1 MDYSNLNKKQSGFMG
16 FICAILGIGFLDGV
30 WALAN
35 RFPEAKIWIMLA
47 VIVLILVVTVV
58 LLMRIQGRTS
68 KKAGILLGV
77 IAACVSQMLFYQF
90 DQNYFT
96 NETWRILAPVIGV
109 VLLFAGGAVSISS
122 YFSMLDE
129 QHRAN
134 EMNEKK
140 EK

>member
-58 LLMRIQGRTS
+58 FLMRIQGRTS

>member
-1 MDYSNLNKKQSGFMG
+1 MDYSKLSRKQSGFMG
-16 FICAILGIGFLDGV
+16 FMCGILGIGFLEGV

-35 RFPEAKIWIMLA
+35 LFPVAKVWVLISLIS
-47 VIVLILVVTVV
+47 LILVFTVV
-58 LLMRIQGRTS
+58 FLMRIHGRTS

-96 NETWRILAPVIGV
+96 NETWRILAPVTGI

-129 QHRAN
+129 NYRN
-134 EMNEKK
+134 EEKNK
-140 EK
+140 K

>member
-1 MDYSNLNKKQSGFMG
+1 MDYSKLDRKQSGGMG
-16 FICAILGIGFLDGV
+16 FICAILGIGFFEGV

-35 RFPEAKIWIMLA
+35 RFPEAKLLVLISL
-47 VIVLILVVTVV
+47 IVLILLVTAVFLV
-58 LLMRIQGRTS
+58 RIQGRAG
-68 KKAGILLGV
+68 KKVGILLGV
-77 IAACVSQMLFYQF
+77 IAACVSQMLFFLF

-96 NETWRILAPVIGV
+96 NETWRILAPVAGI

-129 QHRAN
+129 QYRAQEN
-134 EMNEKK
+134 NEKK

>member
-1 MDYSNLNKKQSGFMG
+1 MDYSKLSRKQSGFMG
-16 FICAILGIGFLDGV
+16 FMCGILGIGFLEGV

-35 RFPEAKIWIMLA
+35 RFPEAKLLVLISL
-47 VIVLILVVTVV
+47 IVLILLVTAVFLV
-58 LLMRIQGRTS
+58 RIQGRAG
-68 KKAGILLGV
+68 KKVGILLGV
-77 IAACVSQMLFYQF
+77 IAACVSQMIFFLF

-96 NETWRILAPVIGV
+96 NETWRILAPVAGI

-129 QHRAN
+129 NYRN
-134 EMNEKK
+134 EEKNEKK